1 MTATLQPEVMSRPG
15 RLFMLECDV
24 CGTRSTLRP
33 DYRQL
38 IEECRAAGWRVLPAA
53 SDRAVDGRFACAGC
67 VPMFK
72 RGLT

>member
-1 MTATLQPEVMSRPG
+1 MAHVQPEVMSRPG

-24 CGTRSTLRP
+24 CGARSPLRH
-33 DYRQL
+33 DYPRL

-53 SDRAVDGRFACAGC
+53 SERAVDGRFACAGC
-67 VPMFK
+67 VPMFR